1 MEVLNDKEGG
11 NELLIKAKEATSV
24 KMNMDIS
31 ANVEDGNNSLQDGCP
46 LVYLSGENDRL
57 G

>member
-1 MEVLNDKEGG
+1 
-11 NELLIKAKEATSV
+11 LIKAKEATSV